1 MPNFPRT
8 DLAVEAEAIHRR
20 AAVTELPGVRAEE
33 TNRRGFSVTE
43 VHVLAAAG
51 ENALCKPIGD
61 YYTLALDPLLRRED
75 DAFENAA
82 QTLAELL
89 RGVLPLMPDASV
101 LVVGLGNRAIT
112 PDAVGPDA
120 IDSVMVTRHLREQ
133 LPELEILEYEPMR
146 AHCSFRIGGPA
157 RALVRPASAE
167 ETAAVCRIVRGG
179 GAQPLLIGNGTNLL
193 ITDGDVDRIV
203 VQMGERMAD
212 VARTDATHLR
222 AGAGIPLARLAQAA
236 LGYGLAGLE
245 FAHGI
250 PGSLGGAVSMNAGAY
265 GGEMKDVVVSTRY
278 LDHDLNLCEA
288 EGVAHDFGYRHSVFS
303 DTDCVVL
310 GSTLALT
317 PGDPAEIRARM
328 LDLSERR
335 RRRQPLDLPSAGSTF
350 KRPAGGY
357 AAALIDAAGLKGY
370 AGGGAQVSE
379 KHAGFVVNRGGATF
393 DDVLRLMDHIRSEV
407 LRTSGVELEPEVKI
421 IRG

>member
-1 MPNFPRT
+1 MDWTIEFDKAIEQYLP
-8 DLAVEAEAIHRR
+8 DL
-20 AAVTELPGVRAEE
+20 
-33 TNRRGFSVTE
+33 E
-43 VHVLAAAG
+43 VLQ
-51 ENALCKPIGD
+51 D
-61 YYTLALDPLLRRED
+61 
-75 DAFENAA
+75 
-82 QTLAELL
+82 
-89 RGVLPLMPDASV
+89 
-101 LVVGLGNRAIT
+101 
-112 PDAVGPDA
+112 
-120 IDSVMVTRHLREQ
+120 
-133 LPELEILEYEPMR
+133 EPMSR
-146 AHCSFRIGGPA
+146 HTTFRIGGPA
-157 RALVRPASAE
+157 KRMAFPSSREQLVLLMSFAKDY
-167 ETAAVCRIVRGG
+167 
-179 GAQPLLIGNGTNLL
+179 GANPLVIGNGSNLL
-193 ITDGDVDRIV
+193 VPDEGLDRLVIDTSANLNRV
-203 VQMGERMAD
+203 ERGSGNTVLAD
-212 VARTDATHLR
+212 AGATLARTAD
-222 AGAGIPLARLAQAA
+222 LACKS
-236 LGYGLAGLE
+236 GLTGLE

-288 EGVAHDFGYRHSVFS
+288 EGAAHDFGYRHSVFS

-335 RRRQPLDLPSAGSTF
+335 RSRQPLDLPSAGSTF
-350 KRPAGGY
+350 KRPVGGY

-370 AGGGAQVSE
+370 AVGGAQVSE

>member
-1 MPNFPRT
+1 MSW
-8 DLAVEAEAIHRR
+8 
-20 AAVTELPGVRAEE
+20 E
-33 TNRRGFSVTE
+33 T
-43 VHVLAAAG
+43 
-51 ENALCKPIGD
+51 
-61 YYTLALDPLLRRED
+61 ALDRQIHDYLPDLKW
-75 DAFENAA
+75 AA
-82 QTLAELL
+82 
-89 RGVLPLMPDASV
+89 D
-101 LVVGLGNRAIT
+101 
-112 PDAVGPDA
+112 
-120 IDSVMVTRHLREQ
+120 
-133 LPELEILEYEPMR
+133 EPM
-146 AHCSFRIGGPA
+146 AKHTSFRIGGPA
-157 RALVRPASAE
+157 KRMAFPKTREQLVVLMGFLQDAG
-167 ETAAVCRIVRGG
+167 VK
-179 GAQPLLIGNGTNLL
+179 PLLIGNGTNLL
-193 ITDGDVDRIV
+193 VADKGLDTV
-203 VQMGERMAD
+203 VIDTSAELSHIELTHEGEIAAD
-212 VARTDATHLR
+212 
-222 AGAGIPLARLAQAA
+222 AGVSLAKLALFAWKN
-236 LGYGLAGLE
+236 GLTGLE

-278 LDHDLNLCEA
+278 LDHDLNLCEVVGA
-288 EGVAHDFGYRHSVFS
+288 AHDFGYRHSVFS

-335 RRRQPLDLPSAGSTF
+335 RSRQPLDLPSAGSTF

-370 AGGGAQVSE
+370 AVGGAQVSE